1 MSRYLLG
8 ASGKYPSSDKRSYTV
23 YLYMDESGSFHE
35 GKYTVVIA
43 ILATNT
49 TREIEH
55 CIKRTRQ
62 RKLRK
67 HLLPEL
73 SGYEAKPSV
82 LRYALR
88 EIAKCSPKIFAII
101 VQGSGIT
108 KSPNDMYNEAA
119 GILIRE
125 CCRRVTITELIVD
138 KRNDKKT
145 RFLFDEY
152 VMEVVGKDIKIRHE
166 DSRREP
172 AIQAVDLVAYAIRL
186 KYQHGETEYYDLIKE
201 KVAWKGGP

>member
-1 MSRYLLG
+1 
-8 ASGKYPSSDKRSYTV
+8 
-23 YLYMDESGSFHE
+23 MDESGSFHE
-35 GKYTVVIA
+35 GKYTVVIT

-67 HLLPEL
+67 HFLPEL

-88 EIAKCSPKIFAII
+88 EIAKCSLKIFAII

-125 CCRRVTITELIVD
+125 CCRRITITELIVD

-152 VMEVVGKDIKIRHE
+152 VMGVVGKDIKIRHE

-201 KVAWKGGP
+201 RVAWEGGP